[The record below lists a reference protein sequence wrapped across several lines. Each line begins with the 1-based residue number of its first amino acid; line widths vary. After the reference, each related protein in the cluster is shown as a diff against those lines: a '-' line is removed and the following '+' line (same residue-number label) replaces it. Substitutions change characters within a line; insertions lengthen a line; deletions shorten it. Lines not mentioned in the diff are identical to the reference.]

1 MATNFPNSIQ
11 TFPTMLNM
19 TASDADIVT
28 RYQEAMQV
36 GNLKQ
41 ATSILAEMTDGDRK
55 LITASLLN
63 TLFDTSVAVQKYY
76 ATKFSNGYI
85 VSATQPA
92 GQENGDYWFK
102 LGKELA

>member
-28 RYQEAMQV
+28 RYQEA
-36 GNLKQ
+36 
-41 ATSILAEMTDGDRK
+41 
-55 LITASLLN
+55 
-63 TLFDTSVAVQKYY
+63 LFDTSVAVQKYY

-85 VSATQPA
+85 VSDTQPA
-92 GQENGDYWFK
+92 GQETGDYWFK